1 MRDPMIIGGG
11 CGARMPLESHGRS
24 CAHEKWNAKGCAAQA
39 ATTQNYRR
47 TTAAVT
53 RTTATP
59 EKEEEHEH
67 QCPPQNFSRTS
78 RPMKIGGGREIA
90 KPTETPKK
98 LQGKGRR
105 RELKNTN
112 GHPHLGSV
120 LILEEEEVTQK
131 WTWGM
136 AMPYI
141 SDPALKYLLLT
152 ATLLDIY

>member
-1 MRDPMIIGGG
+1 MVAMLANAGPNDYWRRMWRQEAVEV
-11 CGARMPLESHGRS
+11 AR
-24 CAHEKWNAKGCAAQA
+24 EKPAVDEVNTLSKS
-39 ATTQNYRR
+39 YRR

-67 QCPPQNFSRTS
+67 QCPSQNFSRTS

-112 GHPHLGSV
+112 GHPHLGS
-120 LILEEEEVTQK
+120 
-131 WTWGM
+131 
-136 AMPYI
+136 
-141 SDPALKYLLLT
+141 
-152 ATLLDIY
+152 

>member
-1 MRDPMIIGGG
+1 MV
-11 CGARMPLESHGRS
+11 ARLANAGPNDYWRRMWRQEAVEVAR
-24 CAHEKWNAKGCAAQA
+24 EKPAVDEVNTLSKS
-39 ATTQNYRR
+39 YRR

-59 EKEEEHEH
+59 EKEEEDHEH

-78 RPMKIGGGREIA
+78 KPMKIGGGREIA

-112 GHPHLGSV
+112 GHPHLGS
-120 LILEEEEVTQK
+120 
-131 WTWGM
+131 
-136 AMPYI
+136 
-141 SDPALKYLLLT
+141 
-152 ATLLDIY
+152 